1 MMANKPY
8 AFIDAPVPEGKAR
21 KGLYVEMVDDFRTSG
36 KKSVIVR
43 MHDKGS
49 KTVYDGIKTA
59 LRNNKNAFPDVRV
72 VMRDGETY
80 LVRE

>member
-1 MMANKPY
+1 MVSKPY

-21 KGLYVEMVDDFRTSG
+21 KGLYVEMLEDFTASG
-36 KKSVIVR
+36 RKSVIVK

-49 KTVYDGIKTA
+49 KTVYDGLKTA
-59 LRNNKNAFPDVRV
+59 LRNNKPRFSDVRV